1 MGTRYLIDT
10 CAVIKYLQESFPEKA
25 LLLLDFILDKESQ
38 ISFITKIELLAWK
51 TQSEENINILK
62 LFIEGSK
69 ILYINDEIINKAIEI
84 RKQSN
89 VKLPDAIIAATA
101 ICNNFTVISDN
112 DKDFKSLTQF
122 GLSYLNPKNK

>member
-10 CAVIKYLQESFPEKA
+10 CAVIKYLQESFPEKG
-25 LLLLDFILDKESQ
+25 LLLLDSVLDEECQ

-51 TQSEENINILK
+51 TQSEEGISILR
-62 LFIEGSK
+62 LFIKRSK
-69 ILYINDEIINKAIEI
+69 IHYINEKIIEKAIEI

-101 ICNNFTVISDN
+101 ICNNFTLILDN
-112 DKDFKSLTQF
+112 DKDFKKLIGF
-122 GLSYLNPKNK
+122 GLTYLNPKDS